1 MEGIPMRSA
10 GISTSDRER
19 TGIRENCVGVQD
31 MQDVW
36 SLPLSCLLVCQSA
49 IFIGSKRDGTEPF
62 NGRREPR
69 WTGNSIFRQRVKLSA
84 QFCNAPW

>member
-19 TGIRENCVGVQD
+19 TGIRKGALFYERD

-36 SLPLSCLLVCQSA
+36 SLPLTCLLVCQSA
-49 IFIGSKRDGTEPF
+49 IFIDSKKG
-62 NGRREPR
+62 
-69 WTGNSIFRQRVKLSA
+69 
-84 QFCNAPW
+84 